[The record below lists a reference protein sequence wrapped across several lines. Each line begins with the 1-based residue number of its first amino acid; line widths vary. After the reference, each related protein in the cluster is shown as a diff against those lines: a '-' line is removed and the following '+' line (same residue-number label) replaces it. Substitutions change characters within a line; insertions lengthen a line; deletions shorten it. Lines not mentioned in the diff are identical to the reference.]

1 MLQCRYPTGCPIH
14 LAGLPLILPTRSF
27 LFYWSWCIMASGYQG
42 LCKSYGRAYLQSRYV
57 VAQTMFFG
65 WLDSNTPSAFCPRA
79 KIRSHA
85 AGGV

>member
-1 MLQCRYPTGCPIH
+1 
-14 LAGLPLILPTRSF
+14 
-27 LFYWSWCIMASGYQG
+27 MASGYQG